1 MADGHRLDAG
11 ERRLGRRLGR
21 AEQPLEPDPPRALR
35 DGEHAADAAQP
46 PVERELPD
54 RRVPLELLAR
64 HLLRRGEHGERD
76 RQVEAGALLAQAG
89 RREVDGDAAA
99 RPLQLGGGDAA
110 AHALARLLARL
121 VRQPDDRERRHLAV
135 HVRLHLDPPRLEPD
149 ERVRDR
155 ACKHTP
161 TLRGHLSRL
170 PGALPAGLPR
180 HPYVLSPMG
189 PCKGPLTV
197 RGVSSHAASAL
208 AEPSDG
214 LEELVLVGHPNVG
227 KSVLFRRLTGRYVNV
242 SNYPG
247 TTVDVF
253 RGAAR
258 TIDGA
263 TVVDTPGIVGF
274 PARSEDEQVVSRL
287 LLDGESRTV
296 VQVGDAKSI
305 RRTIQLTAQLAEL
318 GLPLVL
324 VLNMADEAGAAG
336 VHVDRE
342 RLAEL
347 LGLPVLL
354 TVATAGTG
362 VAGVAGAAAAAPPA
376 RPRVAYPAPVERA
389 LAELAAA
396 IDDAPV
402 APRGLGLLWLGGD
415 EDAAAWLERRLPAGF
430 LARLRERAELELGE
444 PAAAAL
450 QRARLAYA
458 DEIAAAAVRQ
468 ERPRDR
474 GVLERIGRLSTHRLW
489 GWPIL
494 AAVLY
499 AVYWFVGVVGAGRLV
514 GLLESSVFGRH
525 VNPWLTHEVTRLV
538 PSGFVVDFL
547 VGKYGLWTMGMTYAL
562 ALILPI
568 VTTFFL
574 VFGVLED
581 SGYLPRLAVMS
592 NRLFHALGLNGK
604 AALPMVLGLGCVTM
618 ATLTT
623 RILESRRERLL
634 ATLLLALGIPCS
646 AQLGVVLGM
655 LGSISP
661 VATLIWAGV
670 VATVVFA
677 VGWLAAA
684 ARARRALAAPAR
696 AAAAAGAARLATCS

>member
-1 MADGHRLDAG
+1 MAP
-11 ERRLGRRLGR
+11 
-21 AEQPLEPDPPRALR
+21 Q
-35 DGEHAADAAQP
+35 AAP
-46 PVERELPD
+46 
-54 RRVPLELLAR
+54 
-64 HLLRRGEHGERD
+64 
-76 RQVEAGALLAQAG
+76 
-89 RREVDGDAAA
+89 
-99 RPLQLGGGDAA
+99 
-110 AHALARLLARL
+110 
-121 VRQPDDRERRHLAV
+121 
-135 HVRLHLDPPRLEPD
+135 
-149 ERVRDR
+149 
-155 ACKHTP
+155 
-161 TLRGHLSRL
+161 
-170 PGALPAGLPR
+170 
-180 HPYVLSPMG
+180 
-189 PCKGPLTV
+189 
-197 RGVSSHAASAL
+197 AL
-208 AEPSDG
+208 AEPSER
-214 LEELVLVGHPNVG
+214 LEEIVLVGHPNVG
-227 KSVLFRRLTGRYVNV
+227 KSVLFQRLTGRYVNV

-287 LLDGESRTV
+287 LLDGGSRTI

-305 RRTIQLTAQLAEL
+305 RRTMQLTVHLAEL

-336 VHVDRE
+336 VHVDRT

-354 TVATAGTG
+354 TVATTGTG
-362 VAGVAGAAAAAPPA
+362 VAEVALAAAAAPPA
-376 RPRVAYPAPVERA
+376 RLRVAYPAPVERA
-389 LAELAAA
+389 LAELEAA

-415 EDAAAWLERRLPAGF
+415 EDATAWLERRLPAGL

-444 PAAAAL
+444 PAAAVL

-468 ERPRDR
+468 TRPRNR
-474 GVLERIGRLSTHRLW
+474 GMLERIGRLSTHRLW

-514 GLLESSVFGRH
+514 GLLERSVFGRH

-538 PSGFVVDFL
+538 PSGFVVDLL

-574 VFGVLED
+574 VFSVLED
-581 SGYLPRLAVMS
+581 SGYLPRLAVVS
-592 NRLFHALGLNGK
+592 NRFFHALGLNGK

-677 VGWLAAA
+677 VGWLAARLVPGERSPLLLELPPLRVPRASNVLVKTLVRLEWYLREVVPLFLAGTAFLFVLDRTGALPAVVA
-684 ARARRALAAPAR
+684 AMRPLVTGWLGLPAAASAAFLVGFLRRDFGATGLFVLHAQGQLSPEQAVVAMVTITLFIPCVASILIIVRERGAAQAAAMTATVFPLAFLVGGLLNHALR
-696 AAAAAGAARLATCS
+696 AAGWGA